1 LHRKV
6 LVPLLLLLAGCRS
19 VPRVP
24 EPALFPLTKKWV
36 EPLDDPIQPPLATD
50 GIRSFAAA
58 SDGIRAVEIATGT
71 RSWLRSDITG
81 TLSAMPGLVVVRS
94 GSGLVTA
101 LDPLSGTTRWSVRTP
116 RPSTLP
122 AAFDGARV
130 LLAGTRLV
138 ALDATTG
145 KTLLDEALV
154 APAVATPVV
163 AGGYLLVAEADA
175 ALRCYAATTLRLQ
188 WFFPTG
194 RPLEAA
200 PAVDGGLVVVGTADR
215 RALALNLEN
224 GKKEWTFKIGA
235 TVQVAPTITRRL
247 ALVASNEAILYA
259 FGRGNGHV
267 SWIAPLPSRPL
278 GPPIVVGSKVF
289 IACHADEL
297 LGFDLATGEPSGST
311 HAGVETLDPALGASE
326 VRAAPV
332 VVPPF
337 VVVGLRNP
345 WAMVAL
351 EPGAPPAKP
360 SPPPPFPPDEADALV
375 VTVAPAPA
383 AVPSAPPNP

>member
-6 LVPLLLLLAGCRS
+6 LVSLLLVLAGCRS

-36 EPLDDPIQPPLATD
+36 ETLDDPIQPPLATD
-50 GIRSFAAA
+50 GIRSFAA
-58 SDGIRAVEIATGT
+58 SSSGIEAVEIATGT
-71 RSWLRSDITG
+71 QSWSRTDITG
-81 TLSAMPGLVVVRS
+81 TLSAMPGLLVVRAS
-94 GSGLVTA
+94 SGLVHA
-101 LDPLSGTTRWSVRTP
+101 LDPITGKTRWSVRTP
-116 RPSTLP
+116 RPSVLP
-122 AAFDGARV
+122 AIFDGARV
-130 LLAGTRLV
+130 LLAGTRVL

-154 APAVATPVV
+154 APAVTTPVA

-175 ALRCYAATTLRLQ
+175 ALRCYAAATMRLQ

-194 RPLEAA
+194 RPLEAP
-200 PAVDGGLVVVGTADR
+200 PAVDGRLVVVGTADR

-235 TVQVAPTITRRL
+235 TVQVAPAITRRL
-247 ALVASNEAILYA
+247 AFVASNEAMLYA

-278 GPPIVVGSKVF
+278 GPPVVVGSKVF

-297 LGFDLATGEPSGST
+297 LGFDLATGEPLGST
-311 HAGVETLDPALGASE
+311 HAGVETLDPGVGASE
-326 VRAAPV
+326 VRAAPL

-375 VTVAPAPA
+375 VIAAPTPTS
-383 AVPSAPPNP
+383 VPSVPANP